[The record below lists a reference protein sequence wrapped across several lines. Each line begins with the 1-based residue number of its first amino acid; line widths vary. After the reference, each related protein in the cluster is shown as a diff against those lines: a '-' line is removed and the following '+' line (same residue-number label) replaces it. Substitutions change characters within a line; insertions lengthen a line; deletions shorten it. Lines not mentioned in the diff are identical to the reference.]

1 MTSSLES
8 VIILPGRDE
17 AKQATFLDDGGKNSA
32 GEPQNLIC
40 YFSLIKKIYFHSCT
54 PELFV

>member
-17 AKQATFLDDGGKNSA
+17 AKQATFLDDGRKNS
-32 GEPQNLIC
+32 GGGG
-40 YFSLIKKIYFHSCT
+40 SLKI
-54 PELFV
+54 

>member
-17 AKQATFLDDGGKNSA
+17 AKQATFLDDGRKNSGGGGA
-32 GEPQNLIC
+32 SKFDLLLLPNKE
-40 YFSLIKKIYFHSCT
+40 SLFPFLYT
-54 PELFV
+54 